1 MTHASG
7 RFARMPVRSAVFG
20 LFLALICSNPL
31 FAQMGG
37 GGMAQ
42 GLLKEKLASIKAS
55 VAENQQNL
63 HRYTWTE
70 TSVITVNG
78 REMPPN
84 ESLCSY
90 GPDGKVQKVPVGG
103 APDSASGNHGG
114 RLMQRVVERKKAD
127 MTDYMQQVGRVI
139 ALYVPPDPQKMQQAF
154 EAKKV
159 SFEHDNGQA
168 GLVFKDYEQ
177 SGDSMT
183 IDFDTASLK
192 IRTLKVRTWLD
203 SPQDAVTLTVDFA
216 TLPDGTNHPSR
227 TTLDAQAKGIHVVS
241 TDSNYRKAG

>member
-1 MTHASG
+1 MAHASRG
-7 RFARMPVRSAVFG
+7 FVRMSIRSALFG
-20 LFLALICSNPL
+20 LFLALVSAHPL

-55 VAENQQNL
+55 VDENQQKL

-70 TSVITVNG
+70 TSVITANG
-78 REMPPN
+78 REMPPKQ
-84 ESLCSY
+84 SICSY
-90 GPDGKVQKVPVGG
+90 GPDGKIQKVPVGG
-103 APDSASGNHGG
+103 AADTTSENHGG
-114 RLMQRVVERKKAD
+114 RLMQRIVEKKKAD
-127 MTDYMQQVGRVI
+127 MTDYMQQVGQVI
-139 ALYVPPDPQKMQQAF
+139 ALYVPPDPQKMQQSF

-168 GLVFKDYEQ
+168 GLVFKDYAQ
-177 SGDSMT
+177 HGDSMT
-183 IDFDTASLK
+183 IEFDTASRK
-192 IRTLKVRTWLD
+192 IRTLRVSTWLD
-203 SPQDAVTLTVDFA
+203 SPQDAVTLVVDFA

-241 TDSNYRKAG
+241 TESNYHKG